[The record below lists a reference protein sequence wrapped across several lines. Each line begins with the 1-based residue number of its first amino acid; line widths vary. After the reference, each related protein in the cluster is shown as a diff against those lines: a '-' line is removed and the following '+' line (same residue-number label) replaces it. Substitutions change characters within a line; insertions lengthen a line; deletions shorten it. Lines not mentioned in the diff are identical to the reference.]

1 LCYYD
6 HPLFISLESAL
17 KRRRRMTAGS
27 MGPSN
32 GGRWRVQ
39 VSKSTLAR

>member
-17 KRRRRMTAGS
+17 KHRRRMTAGFTR
-27 MGPSN
+27 PSN
-32 GGRWRVQ
+32 RECYAVQ